1 MYILCTM
8 LWLKKKK
15 PCPLLI
21 SKWEVKIFESESILS
36 KEQKKLIQMNHEV
49 IFLPEKTAVAA

>member
-1 MYILCTM
+1 M